1 VAEILQFSYGSK
13 SSQLWVSNVFFKDN
27 DIYIVSDAGII
38 FTVDKVLKKS
48 VSAFRICGDL
58 TIIDL

>member
-1 VAEILQFSYGSK
+1 MAEILQFSYGSE
-13 SSQLWVSNVFFKDN
+13 SAQLWVSNVFFKDN

-38 FTVDKVLKKS
+38 FVVDKVLKKS

-58 TIIDL
+58 TIY